1 MCNLT
6 GCSICLFVIMIEAE
20 KIQKNVQHPQ
30 RKNTNDN
37 FLLYY
42 TGDNNNEQSKV

>member
-20 KIQKNVQHPQ
+20 KIQKNIQHHQ
-30 RKNTNDN
+30 QKNTNDN

-42 TGDNNNEQSKV
+42 KGDSNNEQSKV